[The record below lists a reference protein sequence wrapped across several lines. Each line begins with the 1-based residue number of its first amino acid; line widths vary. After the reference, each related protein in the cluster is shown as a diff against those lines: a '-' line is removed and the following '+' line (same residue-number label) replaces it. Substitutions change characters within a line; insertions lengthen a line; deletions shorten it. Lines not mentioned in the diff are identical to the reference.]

1 MTIFSIPE
9 KMLPKIE
16 SLMWVRVNRIHIYIY
31 IYFFFFDVKSVS
43 QYQWAVK
50 SAKYHHTTMTA

>member
-1 MTIFSIPE
+1 MTVFSISE
-9 KMLPKIE
+9 KMFPKIE
-16 SLMWVRVNRIHIYIY
+16 SLMCAFRAHVNRTHIYIY
-31 IYFFFFDVKSVS
+31 IYFDVKSVS